1 MGFSNKKR
9 SQSDPLIPHPPVQM
23 MSFHQIILGLVI
35 LFYLIELEIKDT
47 KDTDRFPSYL
57 DPHLNIDSKERLKT
71 KRYDKRDDFNFPI
84 ANFPFTCSNI
94 PAAPAYGV
102 YITQLIRYFRAYGS
116 SQVFLYRGLLLTR
129 KLLNQW
135 FFLVKLKSLLRK
147 YYGRHHY
154 LVDRYNKLGVT
165 NYH

>member
-35 LFYLIELEIKDT
+35 PFYLIELEIKNT
-47 KDTDRFPSYL
+47 KNTDMFSACL
-57 DPHLNIDSKERLKT
+57 DLHLSIDSKERLET
-71 KRYDKRDDFNFPI
+71 KRYDKRDDFNCLI

-102 YITQLIRYFRAYGS
+102 YITQLIRYLRAYGS
-116 SQVFLYRGLLLTR
+116 FQVFLYRGLLLTR

-135 FFLVKLKSLLRK
+135 FPLVKLMSLLGK
-147 YYGRHHY
+147 SYGRHHD
-154 LVDRYNKLGVT
+154 LVDRYTKLGVT
-165 NYH
+165 IDH